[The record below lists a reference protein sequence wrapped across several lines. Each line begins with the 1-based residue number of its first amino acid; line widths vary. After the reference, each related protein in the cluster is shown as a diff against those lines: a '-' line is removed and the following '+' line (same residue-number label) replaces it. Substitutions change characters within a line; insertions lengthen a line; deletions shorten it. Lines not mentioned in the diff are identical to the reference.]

1 VNVEFLVLNSSR
13 ARSQRGDVEPSFR
26 CACARALVVQ
36 ILSLMNLPRRD
47 RRDIWYSP
55 GLKLS
60 PLEWLQKTFTEINNG
75 RHPEFSLPQRIE
87 IVIPNSP
94 LEEKSF
100 DLRVTDTKGI
110 DAAASRADLDGLF
123 DDPRTI
129 VVLVPQSQESLAPS
143 GRHGLMMPLP
153 DGAWNSFWPVIL
165 QTCRP

>member
-1 VNVEFLVLNSSR
+1 
-13 ARSQRGDVEPSFR
+13 
-26 CACARALVVQ
+26 
-36 ILSLMNLPRRD
+36 MNLPRRD

-123 DDPRTI
+123 DDP
-129 VVLVPQSQESLAPS
+129 
-143 GRHGLMMPLP
+143 
-153 DGAWNSFWPVIL
+153 
-165 QTCRP
+165 